1 MLFRLVKVAA
11 AALLVFQ
18 ASAEA
23 QQAPPLAGSLRI
35 VGTDTMKDLLTRWID
50 AFTAQHPGVHIELTA
65 NGALTAAPALAS
77 GAADLVPLGRELTPS
92 ELALFHTSHSYSP
105 TAVPVAL
112 GSYDI
117 SGKTVALAIYV
128 NRANPIQQLT
138 FQQLDAIYCTTVKR
152 GAKSTAST
160 WSQVGVTGNFA
171 AKEIHPIGV
180 NFPDGISNFMRLR
193 LCNDGTFRTGIRE
206 EHTGGAINVLDRIVS
221 DVAADDTAIGY
232 AGFANL
238 KPGTK
243 LVPISADS
251 GPFLSG
257 TRDEVA
263 TAAYPLTR
271 TIYILV
277 DRAPGRLL
285 SSVAAAF
292 LDFVLS
298 PDGQSLVGTDH
309 VYMPLPTPLAASA
322 QKDLH

>member
-1 MLFRLVKVAA
+1 MLLRLAKVFAA
-11 AALLVFQ
+11 TLLAF
-18 ASAEA
+18 SATARA
-23 QQAPPLAGSLRI
+23 QGGLPLEGSLRI
-35 VGTDTMKDLLTRWID
+35 VGTNTMKDLLTRWID
-50 AFTAQHPGVHIELTA
+50 AFTARHPGVHIELTV

-92 ELALFHTSHSYSP
+92 ELALFRASHPYPP

-128 NRANPIQQLT
+128 NAANPIQNLT
-138 FQQLDAIYCTTVKR
+138 FQQLDAIYCTTLKR
-152 GAKSTAST
+152 GAASIAST
-160 WSQVGVTGNFA
+160 WSQVGVSGKFA

-193 LCNDGTFRTGIRE
+193 VCNDGTFRSGIRE

-221 DVAADDTAIGY
+221 DVAADPGAIGY

-243 LVPISADS
+243 LVPISEDS
-251 GPFLSG
+251 HPFLVG

-263 TAAYPLTR
+263 TATYPLTR
-271 TIYILV
+271 AIYIFI
-277 DRAPGRLL
+277 DRAPGKSL

-292 LDFVLS
+292 LEFVLS
-298 PDGQSLVGTDH
+298 PGGQSFVGTDH
-309 VYMPLPTPLAASA
+309 VYMPLPTALATSA
-322 QKDLH
+322 RKELH